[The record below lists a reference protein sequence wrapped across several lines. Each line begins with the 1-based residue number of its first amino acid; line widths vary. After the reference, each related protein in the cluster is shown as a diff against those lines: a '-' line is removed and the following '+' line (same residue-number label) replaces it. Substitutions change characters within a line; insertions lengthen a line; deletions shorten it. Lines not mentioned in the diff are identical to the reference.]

1 MTKDVLVKIS
11 GLQFAEDQDN
21 GPVEI
26 ITTGNYYKK
35 NGKHYILYDEVQE
48 GFDGVTKSVIKVN
61 DDFLD
66 VTKKGV
72 TNVHMMFEKNKK
84 NMSYYNTPFGN
95 LLVGINATDVKVNET
110 EDNIDI
116 KVDYKLEVN
125 YEHLVR
131 QHFFIL
137 HLARLKSREPSK
149 YPCLQPL
156 QVFSNSRQVPQ

>member
-11 GLQFAEDQDN
+11 GLQFSDDQGN
-21 GPVEI
+21 EPVEI

-48 GFDGVTKSVIKVN
+48 GFDGVTKSIIKVN

-125 YEHLVR
+125 YEHLAECS
-131 QHFFIL
+131 I
-137 HLARLKSREPSK
+137 SMNIMSK
-149 YPCLQPL
+149 DTKD
-156 QVFSNSRQVPQ
+156 FRI

>member
-72 TNVHMMFEKNKK
+72 TNVHMVFEENKK
-84 NMSYYNTPFGN
+84 NITYYNTPFGN
-95 LLVGINATDVKVNET
+95 LFIGIDAEKIQVEESEENINVN
-110 EDNIDI
+110 
-116 KVDYKLEVN
+116 VAYALEAN
-125 YEHLVR
+125 YEHLADCR
-131 QHFFIL
+131 IQMNIKSKD
-137 HLARLKSREPSK
+137 ARDFK
-149 YPCLQPL
+149 LQA
-156 QVFSNSRQVPQ
+156 

>member
-21 GPVEI
+21 GSVEI

-110 EDNIDI
+110 EGNIDI

-125 YEHLVR
+125 YEHLAECS
-131 QHFFIL
+131 I
-137 HLARLKSREPSK
+137 SMNIMSK
-149 YPCLQPL
+149 DTKD
-156 QVFSNSRQVPQ
+156 FRI

>member
-66 VTKKGV
+66 VTNKGV
-72 TNVHMMFEKNKK
+72 TNVHMLFEKNKK

-125 YEHLVR
+125 YEHLAECS
-131 QHFFIL
+131 I
-137 HLARLKSREPSK
+137 SMNIMSK
-149 YPCLQPL
+149 DTKD
-156 QVFSNSRQVPQ
+156 FRI

>member
-72 TNVHMMFEKNKK
+72 TNVHMMFEKNRK
-84 NMSYYNTPFGN
+84 NVTYYYTPYGS
-95 LLVGINATDVKVNET
+95 LLIGIDAKSVDVQESENDIDVKVNYE
-110 EDNIDI
+110 
-116 KVDYKLEVN
+116 LEVN
-125 YEHLVR
+125 YEHMADCC
-131 QHFFIL
+131 ITMNI
-137 HLARLKSREPSK
+137 KSKDAGDFRITGAE
-149 YPCLQPL
+149 
-156 QVFSNSRQVPQ
+156 

>member
-66 VTKKGV
+66 VTEKGV

-125 YEHLVR
+125 YEHLAECS
-131 QHFFIL
+131 I
-137 HLARLKSREPSK
+137 SMNIMSK
-149 YPCLQPL
+149 DTKD
-156 QVFSNSRQVPQ
+156 FRI

>member
-61 DDFLD
+61 DDFLER
-66 VTKKGV
+66 
-72 TNVHMMFEKNKK
+72 NVPAVLIDDGHYSRVENNLFLLPDRQSSVREDIVKEQKAAYQVVKEQRELKNYSP
-84 NMSYYNTPFGN
+84 MGDDP
-95 LLVGINATDVKVNET
+95 VNEIENVCNGSLLLMFQDLCNLDIDRRGT
-110 EDNIDI
+110 ELLRS
-116 KVDYKLEVN
+116 YQEVM
-125 YEHLVR
+125 R
-131 QHFFIL
+131 
-137 HLARLKSREPSK
+137 
-149 YPCLQPL
+149 
-156 QVFSNSRQVPQ
+156 

>member
-11 GLQFAEDQDN
+11 GLQFSDDQDN
-21 GPVEI
+21 DPVEI
-26 ITTGNYYKK
+26 ITTGSYYKK

-66 VTKKGV
+66 VTKKVV

-125 YEHLVR
+125 YEHLAECS
-131 QHFFIL
+131 I
-137 HLARLKSREPSK
+137 SMNIMSK
-149 YPCLQPL
+149 DTKD
-156 QVFSNSRQVPQ
+156 FRI

>member
-1 MTKDVLVKIS
+1 VGDLFPEKDYPERNPSLPDCNRS
-11 GLQFAEDQDN
+11 
-21 GPVEI
+21 
-26 ITTGNYYKK
+26 
-35 NGKHYILYDEVQE
+35 
-48 GFDGVTKSVIKVN
+48 N

-125 YEHLVR
+125 YEHLAECS
-131 QHFFIL
+131 I
-137 HLARLKSREPSK
+137 SMNIMSK
-149 YPCLQPL
+149 DTKD
-156 QVFSNSRQVPQ
+156 FRI

>member
-11 GLQFAEDQDN
+11 GLTFAEDQDN

-84 NMSYYNTPFGN
+84 NMSYYNTPFRN

-125 YEHLVR
+125 YEHLAECS
-131 QHFFIL
+131 I
-137 HLARLKSREPSK
+137 SMNIMSK
-149 YPCLQPL
+149 DTKD
-156 QVFSNSRQVPQ
+156 FRI

>member
-11 GLQFAEDQDN
+11 GLQFSDDQGND
-21 GPVEI
+21 PVEI

-48 GFDGVTKSVIKVN
+48 GFDGVTKSIIKVN

-95 LLVGINATDVKVNET
+95 LLVAINATDVKVNET

-125 YEHLVR
+125 YEHLAECS
-131 QHFFIL
+131 I
-137 HLARLKSREPSK
+137 SMNIMSK
-149 YPCLQPL
+149 DTKD
-156 QVFSNSRQVPQ
+156 FRI

>member
-11 GLQFAEDQDN
+11 GLQFGEEIEDDE
-21 GPVEI
+21 PVEI

-48 GFDGVTKSVIKVN
+48 GFDGVTKNVIKLN
-61 DDFLD
+61 DDFMD
-66 VTKKGV
+66 VTKRGA
-72 TNVHMMFEKNKK
+72 TNVHMMFDKNKK
-84 NMSYYNTPFGN
+84 NLSYYSTPYGN

-125 YEHLVR
+125 YEHLAECTITMSVMSKDVR
-131 QHFFIL
+131 DFRI
-137 HLARLKSREPSK
+137 
-149 YPCLQPL
+149 
-156 QVFSNSRQVPQ
+156 

>member
-110 EDNIDI
+110 EDSIDI
-116 KVDYKLEVN
+116 KVNYKRKVN
-125 YEHLVR
+125 YEHLAECS
-131 QHFFIL
+131 I
-137 HLARLKSREPSK
+137 SMNIMSK
-149 YPCLQPL
+149 DTKD
-156 QVFSNSRQVPQ
+156 FRI

>member
-1 MTKDVLVKIS
+1 MQRNPDSDHIYKHHRHVYVLSSVVS
-11 GLQFAEDQDN
+11 CL
-21 GPVEI
+21 
-26 ITTGNYYKK
+26 KK

-125 YEHLVR
+125 YEHLAECS
-131 QHFFIL
+131 I
-137 HLARLKSREPSK
+137 SMNIMSK
-149 YPCLQPL
+149 DTKD
-156 QVFSNSRQVPQ
+156 FRI

>member
-110 EDNIDI
+110 ADNIDI

-125 YEHLVR
+125 YEHLAECS
-131 QHFFIL
+131 I
-137 HLARLKSREPSK
+137 SMNIMSK
-149 YPCLQPL
+149 DTKD
-156 QVFSNSRQVPQ
+156 FRI

>member
-11 GLQFAEDQDN
+11 GLQFSDDQDN
-21 GPVEI
+21 DPAEI
-26 ITTGNYYKK
+26 ITTGSYYKK

-66 VTKKGV
+66 ATKKGV

-125 YEHLVR
+125 YEHLAECS
-131 QHFFIL
+131 I
-137 HLARLKSREPSK
+137 SMNIMSK
-149 YPCLQPL
+149 DTKD
-156 QVFSNSRQVPQ
+156 FRI

>member
-66 VTKKGV
+66 VTQKGV

-125 YEHLVR
+125 YEHLAECS
-131 QHFFIL
+131 I
-137 HLARLKSREPSK
+137 SMNIMSK
-149 YPCLQPL
+149 DTKD
-156 QVFSNSRQVPQ
+156 FRI